1 MSSPDKINEQFID
14 IINQEDWNETA
25 FVEEVETIINL
36 SPIVRP
42 EETLGDVPLG
52 SFIIHTPIPNVYISV
67 ALGFEIDNGDDYGSQ
82 I

>member
-1 MSSPDKINEQFID
+1 LSKDKINEQFID
-14 IINQEDWNETA
+14 IINQEDWNETP
-25 FVEEVETIINL
+25 FEEEVETIINL

-42 EETLGDVPLG
+42 QEALGDVPLG
-52 SFIIHTPIPNVYISV
+52 SYIIPTPIPNVYISV

>member
-1 MSSPDKINEQFID
+1 MSKDKINEQFID
-14 IINQEDWNETA
+14 IINQEDWNETP
-25 FVEEVETIINL
+25 FEEEVETIINL

-42 EETLGDVPLG
+42 QEALGDVPLG
-52 SFIIHTPIPNVYISV
+52 SYIIPTPIPNVYISV

>member
-1 MSSPDKINEQFID
+1 MTGKQPFI
-14 IINQEDWNETA
+14 
-25 FVEEVETIINL
+25 EEEKTIINL

-42 EETLGDVPLG
+42 EEALGDVPLG
-52 SFIIHTPIPNVYISV
+52 SFIIPTPIPNVYISV